1 MALKPPPIGE
11 VMQQVNELVSPAG
24 LVEEVDRN
32 ARQLAQSAL
41 RKLDFVSRDEFDA
54 QAAILART
62 RSKVAAQW
70 NRSSPRCRRWSP
82 NWRRLNSA
90 ESAVSQQGAARASV
104 KNEPPG
110 WQLISLAIT
119 LRDELCTMQQY

>member
-62 RSKVAAQW
+62 RSKVAAMESELAAMQA
-70 NRSSPRCRRWSP
+70 
-82 NWRRLNSA
+82 LVA
-90 ESAVSQQGAARASV
+90 ELEKA
-104 KNEPPG
+104 K
-110 WQLISLAIT
+110 
-119 LRDELCTMQQY
+119 

>member
-11 VMQQVNELVSPAG
+11 VMQQVNELVGPAG
-24 LVEEVDRN
+24 LVDEVDRN

-62 RSKVAAQW
+62 RSKVAR
-70 NRSSPRCRRWSP
+70 NGIGTRR
-82 NWRRLNSA
+82 NAALVA
-90 ESAVSQQGAARASV
+90 ELEKA
-104 KNEPPG
+104 K
-110 WQLISLAIT
+110 
-119 LRDELCTMQQY
+119 